1 MDAALLDR
9 RQQVEATKHKAPHLF
24 SKAGQFLINLQ
35 FMKLSM
41 LPGVLPG
48 SLCLAGIWGSEKIP
62 PLVLCA
68 YGMTLKTLYST
79 EENKHMRKKLISKA
93 KYPNSTGLKTK

>member
-1 MDAALLDR
+1 METMKYKGA
-9 RQQVEATKHKAPHLF
+9 HLF
-24 SKAGQFLINLQ
+24 SQFLINLQ

-48 SLCLAGIWGSEKIP
+48 SLCLAGIWGGEKMP
-62 PLVLCA
+62 PLVHCA

-79 EENKHMRKKLISKA
+79 EENKLMRKKLIPKA
-93 KYPNSTGLKTK
+93 KYPNFGYFELGYKLNNEF